1 MRHSAPQARHGR
13 GLRSTAVSF
22 VLLTLFSLV
31 GCGAS
36 QTPTDSETAPPP
48 GQPASASAA
57 MTRSDPVW
65 IKVPSIAAESSL
77 VGTGLNQDRTI
88 EVPPVDQPMQASW
101 YKFSPTPG
109 EAGPAVILGHV
120 DGKHQKGVF
129 WRLHE
134 VKPGAEVLIGRQD
147 GSVAE
152 FVVDEVKRVPKK
164 AFPTDEVYGD
174 TSDAQVR
181 LITCGGEFDKAARSY
196 LDNWIVYGT
205 LKQT

>member
-1 MRHSAPQARHGR
+1 MSA
-13 GLRSTAVSF
+13 
-22 VLLTLFSLV
+22 
-31 GCGAS
+31 
-36 QTPTDSETAPPP
+36 PP
-48 GQPASASAA
+48 GQVAHAG

-65 IKVPSIAAESSL
+65 IKVPSIEADSSL
-77 VGTGLNQDRTI
+77 VQTGLNQDRTI

-109 EAGPAVILGHV
+109 ETGPAIILGHV
-120 DGKHQKGVF
+120 DGNQRKGVF

-152 FVVDEVKRVPKK
+152 FVVDAVKRVSKK
-164 AFPTDEVYGD
+164 EFPTDEVYGD
-174 TSDAQVR
+174 TPNAQVR
-181 LITCGGEFDKAARSY
+181 LITCGGEFDKAARRY

-205 LKQT
+205 LKR